1 MKFIILFLLKKYNQ
15 ADGCTNERNFTN
27 KNRLC
32 NETACINPKNY
43 LLESIG
49 YS

>member
-1 MKFIILFLLKKYNQ
+1 MAAQTKEI
-15 ADGCTNERNFTN
+15 FTN